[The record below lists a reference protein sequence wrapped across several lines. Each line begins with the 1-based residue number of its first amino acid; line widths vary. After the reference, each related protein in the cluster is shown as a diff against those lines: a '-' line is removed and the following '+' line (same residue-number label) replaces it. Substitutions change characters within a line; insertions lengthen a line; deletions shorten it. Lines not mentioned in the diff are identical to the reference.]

1 MLVSGKRSIVSY
13 YRPLNQKEKP
23 LLRTGAFESFHYKR
37 EPTMNDHKPTK
48 NIDDLESE
56 IEALI
61 EAKTEQPTAR
71 EILNTI
77 TKEAKPVDFQLLA
90 YPKLTEWR
98 EEMTQL
104 DQNKKE
110 DQARLIELGKK
121 IKDCKINRN
130 HYLIYSIVE
139 LQRIADRKG
148 WVFSKREGNAYLYNG
163 RFWEKLD
170 DERYKYFLGEFS
182 VKIGVPTTMSM
193 HHIFRDD
200 LLKQFLTS
208 NYLDRDEALDDM
220 VLINLNN
227 GCYEIGGQGG
237 RLREFRQEDF
247 LTYQLSFDYDPKA
260 KAPLFE
266 KYLERVLPSPNL
278 RKIFFETVAYT
289 LTKNKRCKFE
299 KMVIFKGEGANGKS
313 VALELI
319 KELLGRRNVSSYSLK
334 SLTDEKG
341 YHRANISDKLVNI
354 TSELG
359 GAIESDYFK
368 QMASGEPVEAR
379 QPHKQA
385 FILHD
390 YARFIFASNVL
401 PQVEHTEGFFRR
413 FLIIPFDVTI
423 PREERDV
430 DLVNKI
436 IKAGELSGI
445 FNLVLEGLERILRQ
459 RGFSQCAEVDNIGDR
474 YKRESNSTLMFLD
487 DEGYN
492 TSDKHYTRITEL
504 YPKYMSYCRD
514 AGTKPFSKLNFTKQ
528 LEKNAIPVKRM
539 NVGKVAY
546 VELKKDLEDA
556 KF

>member
-1 MLVSGKRSIVSY
+1 
-13 YRPLNQKEKP
+13 
-23 LLRTGAFESFHYKR
+23 
-37 EPTMNDHKPTK
+37 MNHHKPTK

-56 IEALI
+56 IAVLT

-71 EILNTI
+71 EILDTI

-110 DQARLIELGKK
+110 DQARLIDLGKK
-121 IKDCKINRN
+121 IKECKINRN

-139 LQRIADRKG
+139 LQRIAERKG
-148 WVFSKREGNAYLYNG
+148 WVLSKREGDPYIYNG

-170 DERYKYFLGEFS
+170 GEKYKYFLGEFS
-182 VKIGVPTTMSM
+182 VKIGVPTTMSK
-193 HHIFRDD
+193 HHTFRDE
-200 LLKQFLTS
+200 LFKEFMSL
-208 NYLDRDEALDDM
+208 NYLDIADSLEDQ
-220 VLINLNN
+220 VLINLQN
-227 GCYEIGGQGG
+227 GCYEIGDQGG

-266 KYLERVLPSPNL
+266 KYLERVLPSPDL

-319 KELLGRRNVSSYSLK
+319 QELLGRNNVSNYSLA
-334 SLTDEKG
+334 SLTDQKG
-341 YHRANISDKLVNI
+341 YQRANIGNKLVNI
-354 TSELG
+354 ASELSG
-359 GAIESDYFK
+359 SLESDFFK
-368 QMASGEPVEAR
+368 QLASGEPVEAR
-379 QPHKQA
+379 KPYMEA

-390 YARFIFASNVL
+390 YARFIFACNVL

-445 FNLVLEGLERILRQ
+445 FNLVLEGLERILKQ
-459 RGFSQCAEVDNIGDR
+459 RGFSQCVEVDDIGER

-487 DEGYN
+487 DEGYSI
-492 TSDKHYTRITEL
+492 SDKYYTRITEL
-504 YPKYMSYCRD
+504 YPKYMSYCEDSNNR
-514 AGTKPFSKLNFTKQ
+514 PFSKLSFQKM
-528 LEKNAIPVKRM
+528 LEKNGVLVKKM
-539 NVGKVAY
+539 NIGKVAY
-546 VELKKDLEDA
+546 VELEKDLEDA